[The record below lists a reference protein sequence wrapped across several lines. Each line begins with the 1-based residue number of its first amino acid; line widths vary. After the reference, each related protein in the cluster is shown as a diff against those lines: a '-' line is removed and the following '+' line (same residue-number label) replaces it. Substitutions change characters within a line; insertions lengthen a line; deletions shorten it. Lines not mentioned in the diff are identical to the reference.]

1 MDDIEE
7 QENEEKTEKQ
17 SSNGMRAKLEYKQIV
32 IIILLTTIMIML
44 SLGACSV
51 MVSYFETKQ
60 YVNYNTL
67 VIKEVE
73 KVDPTDP
80 TDPTYTGGISK
91 NKKFVFEYMENDIVE
106 NGIMIYNMFPT
117 PDSVGRKFTGVN
129 YTFDF
134 TLVFGKKSKDHYYEI
149 TAEKQGYSNVPDR
162 LVKVY
167 LERDGNPVGESLDNG
182 EIKRFSKYSNATIN
196 PVNGNEKKIYSG
208 TISESDLEKGA
219 GEFTLRMWLAQDAD
233 FSGGVLNNKK
243 FGVKVNVY
251 AN

>member
-1 MDDIEE
+1 MIDNNTKKD
-7 QENEEKTEKQ
+7 NEQ

-44 SLGACSV
+44 SLSACSV
-51 MVSYFETKQ
+51 MVNYFESKQ

-67 VIKEVE
+67 VIKDIE
-73 KVDPTDP
+73 KVDPTNP

-91 NKKFVFEYMENDIVE
+91 NKKYVFEYLENDVIE
-106 NGIMIYNMFPT
+106 TGIEIYNMFPT
-117 PDSVGRKFTGVN
+117 LDSVGRKFTGEN

-134 TLVFGKKSKDHYYEI
+134 TLVYGKKSKDHYYEI
-149 TAEKQGYSNVPDR
+149 TAEKIGYSNVPDR

-182 EIKRFSKYSNATIN
+182 EIKRFSRYTNATIN
-196 PVNGNEKKIYSG
+196 PVNGNEKKIYSS
-208 TISESDLEKGA
+208 TITESDLEKGA
-219 GEFTLRMWLAQDAD
+219 GEFTLRLWLANDAD

-243 FGVKVNVY
+243 FGVRVNVY
-251 AN
+251 AS